1 MNWLKD
7 IAVIFI
13 CFVLLIFALTGC
25 DTTGCGRSSDVSI
38 GVACKDENGRPVADA
53 QVKVNG
59 KLIGTTDNTGR
70 IKARIPEVPK
80 RGTKPVVIE
89 AEKEGYTQKDKRY
102 SVSVD
107 TPELQVEVWRDLT
120 LDINWVQV
128 KRNEPKAPVV
138 GGKIALVV
146 QAGMEEVLKRE
157 SRTDDEGRTIFTFN
171 ARKDSLLKVSA
182 NLEPF
187 IRANN
192 PDIQSPGMRV
202 ITVTD
207 ETNYETSLI
216 SGIEPVQVTF
226 IVDIFGLSELSG
238 ITLKVNGQEI
248 EPEIMPGTLS
258 YSEEAYEGDK
268 RTLSLSHKEYDFV
281 PASETFTLTTDT
293 TYTMNVT
300 AMEKPPF
307 RNFDIVCRDQ
317 KNEPLSDAVVLLDG
331 RSTGRVTKRDGRL
344 TLSRRLREGEKI
356 KVTLEK
362 PGYTFEYD
370 PENGGFTIG
379 RANEYQLAATAV
391 RMIEQVA
398 VTIRCFDQK
407 GSGLPGVNISS
418 SDGLIAGTTD
428 SAGVSVQETS
438 PNRTVLLAFSRDG
451 YVTDRDVKLEV
462 PKSDNV
468 SLDRYLVKMTS
479 PVYRIGIG
487 PFEFSPPELSKSMSG
502 DAARAGKMIADK
514 LEGEYRSFSV
524 ARRIVNKTPE
534 ELREGWDESEI
545 PLDFVFLGGLTRG
558 AQKMSISG
566 TLLRKRGI
574 PSVSAIR
581 EYEMGENLANVTD
594 SLVEVLMEGFPF
606 EGYVIE
612 AGSDSI
618 RVDMGRKQN
627 MRRGNSLEIYHTER
641 DKNGKISGDAYPIG
655 VARVLEVGDSAS
667 VAGEIKKRGAEEI
680 SVGDRVMR
688 IPVSGLSRLTVTVK
702 ERGTNNPLAGMN
714 LYYGKY
720 EMYGGRTDRQ
730 GEASFNVP
738 RGVELE
744 ILGTS
749 PGWRVEERVTVL
761 GDEDIL
767 RCFADRETYSL
778 NITSEPSG
786 CAVYLDDESIGSTP
800 IRGYSAMEGSYELRL
815 VDESGD
821 KGSRAL
827 PIVIPDSSPSRKFE
841 SIGMKYVISERNV
854 NIHVDLVIP
863 LDDRRRSEV
872 KRLVNSGQYRD
883 AIELLKVVSE
893 YVKKDYLSSRQWIGS
908 IYANNLQDYD
918 SAIAIFKE
926 LVNREKRFAAAYYNL
941 GWCYYKKG
949 EYDEAIR
956 NFPEVIRYRTYLADE
971 DVMRVIHDT
980 RYFYAKAHYE
990 IARGNGNV
998 ANVVTAC
1005 ESYEDFHDKT
1015 LAARPEYDV
1024 DKRYYDTCRDEIEN
1038 ILAEVRK

>member
-1 MNWLKD
+1 
-7 IAVIFI
+7 
-13 CFVLLIFALTGC
+13 
-25 DTTGCGRSSDVSI
+25 
-38 GVACKDENGRPVADA
+38 
-53 QVKVNG
+53 
-59 KLIGTTDNTGR
+59 
-70 IKARIPEVPK
+70 
-80 RGTKPVVIE
+80 
-89 AEKEGYTQKDKRY
+89 
-102 SVSVD
+102 
-107 TPELQVEVWRDLT
+107 VEVWRDLI
-120 LDINWVQV
+120 LDVNWVQV
-128 KRNEPKAPVV
+128 KRNEPKVPVV

-146 QAGMEEVLKRE
+146 QAGMEEVSSRE

-192 PDIQSPGMRV
+192 PDIQTPGMRI

-226 IVDIFGLSELSG
+226 IVDIFGLSELSEV
-238 ITLKVNGQEI
+238 TLKINGQQV

-281 PASETFTLTTDT
+281 PSSETFELTTDN

-300 AMEKPPF
+300 AVEKPPF
-307 RNFDIVCRDQ
+307 RNFDILCRDQ
-317 KNEPLSDAVVLLDG
+317 KNEPLSGAVVLLNG
-331 RSTGRVTKRDGRL
+331 LSTGKTTKKDGRL

-356 KVTLEK
+356 EITLEK
-362 PGYTFEYD
+362 PGYTFEYN
-370 PENGGFTIG
+370 PENGGFAIG
-379 RANEYQLAATAV
+379 RGNEYQLAVTATRV
-391 RMIEQVA
+391 IEKVA

-407 GSGLPGVNISS
+407 GNGLPGVSISS
-418 SDGLIAGTTD
+418 GDGLISWTTD

-438 PNRTVLLAFSRDG
+438 PNQTILLAFSRDG

-462 PKSDNV
+462 AKSDSV

-479 PVYRIGIG
+479 PVYRVGIG
-487 PFEFSPPELSKSMSG
+487 PFEFSPPELSNSMSG

-514 LEGEYRSFSV
+514 LEGEYRSLSV
-524 ARRIVNKTPE
+524 ARRIVSKTPE

-566 TLLRKRGI
+566 ALLRKQGVS
-574 PSVSAIR
+574 SVSAIR
-581 EYEMGENLANVTD
+581 EYDAGENLANVTD
-594 SLVEVLMEGFPF
+594 SLVEELMGGFPF

-618 RVDMGRKQN
+618 RFDMGRKQN
-627 MRRGNSLEIYHTER
+627 IGKGNSLEIYHTKR
-641 DKNGKISGDAYPIG
+641 DKNGKISGNTYPIG
-655 VARVLEVGDSAS
+655 VARILEVGDSIS
-667 VAGEIKKRGAEEI
+667 VAGEIKKRGSEEI
-680 SVGDRVMR
+680 SIGDRVMR
-688 IPVSGLSRLTVTVK
+688 IPVSGLSRLTITVK
-702 ERGTNNPLAGMN
+702 ERGSNNPLASMN

-720 EMYGGRTDRQ
+720 EMYGGRTDKQ

-749 PGWRVEERVTVL
+749 PGWRVEEKVTVL

-767 RCFADRETYSL
+767 RCFAERETYSL
-778 NITSEPSG
+778 NITSEPSV
-786 CAVYLDDESIGSTP
+786 CTVYLDDKVIGSTP
-800 IRGYSAMEGSYELRL
+800 VRGYSAMEGSYELKL

-821 KGSRAL
+821 KGSRTL
-827 PIVIPDSSPSRKFE
+827 PIVIPDTSPSRKFE
-841 SIGMKYVISERNV
+841 SVGMKYGISERDV

-863 LDDRRRSEV
+863 LNDRRRDEV
-872 KRLVNSGQYRD
+872 KRLVNSGQYKE

-893 YVKKDYLSSRQWIGS
+893 YIKKDYLNSRQWVGS

-918 SAIAIFKE
+918 NAVTVFKE
-926 LVNREKRFAAAYYNL
+926 LANREKRFAAAYYNL

-990 IARGNGNV
+990 IARGNGNA

-1005 ESYEDFHDKT
+1005 ESYEDFYGKT
-1015 LAARPEYDV
+1015 LTGRPEYDI
-1024 DKRYYDTCRDEIEN
+1024 DKKYYDTCKDEIEN
-1038 ILAEVRK
+1038 ILEEVRK

>member
-1 MNWLKD
+1 MSWLKD
-7 IAVIFI
+7 TAIIFI
-13 CFVLLIFALTGC
+13 CFVLLTFALIGC
-25 DTTGCGRSSDVSI
+25 DTAGCGRTSGVSI
-38 GVACKDENGRPVADA
+38 GVACRDENGKPLADA

-59 KLIGTTDNTGR
+59 KLMGTTDSKGR

-80 RGTKPVVIE
+80 RGTKSVVIE

-102 SVSVD
+102 SVSVN
-107 TPELQVEVWRDLT
+107 TPELQVEVWRDLI
-120 LDINWVQV
+120 LDVTWVQV

-146 QAGMEEVLKRE
+146 QAGMEEVLRRE
-157 SRTDDEGRTIFTFN
+157 SRADDEGRTIFTFN

-192 PDIQSPGMRV
+192 PDIQTPGMRI

-226 IVDIFGLSELSG
+226 IVDIFGLGELSEVK
-238 ITLKVNGQEI
+238 LKVNGQEI

-268 RTLSLSHKEYDFV
+268 KTLSLSHKEYDFV
-281 PASETFTLTTDT
+281 PASETFTLATDT

-300 AMEKPPF
+300 AVEKPPF

-317 KNEPLSDAVVLLDG
+317 KNEPLSDAVVLLNGLSTGETTNKDG
-331 RSTGRVTKRDGRL
+331 RSTV
-344 TLSRRLREGEKI
+344 SRRLREGEKI
-356 KVTLEK
+356 EITLEK
-362 PGYTFEYD
+362 PGYTFEYG
-370 PENGGFTIG
+370 PENGGFAIG
-379 RANEYQLAATAV
+379 RGNEYQLAATAM
-391 RMIEQVA
+391 RIIEKVA
-398 VTIRCFDQK
+398 VTIRCFDQE
-407 GSGLPGVNISS
+407 GNGLPGVSISS
-418 SDGLIAGTTD
+418 SDGAISWTTD

-438 PNRTVLLAFSRDG
+438 PNRTILLAFSRDG

-462 PKSDNV
+462 PRSDSI

-479 PVYRIGIG
+479 PVYRVGIG
-487 PFEFSPPELSKSMSG
+487 PFEFSPPELSNSMSG
-502 DAARAGKMIADK
+502 DAGRAGKMIADK
-514 LEGEYRSFSV
+514 LEEEYRSLSV

-545 PLDFVFLGGLTRG
+545 PLDFIFLGGLTRG

-566 TLLRKRGI
+566 ALLRKQGI
-574 PSVSAIR
+574 SSVSAIR

-594 SLVEVLMEGFPF
+594 SLVEELMEGFPF

-612 AGSDSI
+612 AGPDSI
-618 RVDMGRKQN
+618 RLDMGREQKIS
-627 MRRGNSLEIYHTER
+627 RGDSLEIYHTER
-641 DKNGKISGDAYPIG
+641 DKNGKVSGDAYPIG
-655 VARVLEVGDSAS
+655 VARVLEVNDSVS
-667 VAGEIKKRGAEEI
+667 VAGEIKKRGSEEI
-680 SVGDRVMR
+680 SIGDRVVR
-688 IPVSGLSRLTVTVK
+688 IPVSGLSRLTVMVK
-702 ERGTNNPLAGMN
+702 ERGTNSPLAGMN
-714 LYYGKY
+714 LYYGEY
-720 EMYGGRTDRQ
+720 EMYGGRTDKQ

-738 RGVELE
+738 RGVEVE

-749 PGWRVEERVTVL
+749 PGWRVEEKVTVL
-761 GDEDIL
+761 GNEDIL
-767 RCFADRETYSL
+767 RCFAEREAYSL

-800 IRGYSAMEGSYELRL
+800 IRGYSAMEGSYELKL

-821 KGSRAL
+821 KGSRTL
-827 PIVIPDSSPSRKFE
+827 PIVIPDTSPSRKFE
-841 SIGMKYVISERNV
+841 SVGMKYGISERNV

-863 LDDRRRSEV
+863 LDDRRRDEV
-872 KRLVNSGQYRD
+872 KRLVNDGQYKE
-883 AIELLKVVSE
+883 AIELLVVVSE
-893 YVKKDYLSSRQWIGS
+893 YVKKDYLSSRQWVGS

-918 SAIAIFKE
+918 NAIAVFKE
-926 LVNREKRFAAAYYNL
+926 LVDREKRFAAAYYNL

-956 NFPEVIRYRTYLADE
+956 NFPEVIRYRTYIADE

-1005 ESYEDFHDKT
+1005 ESYEDLYDKT
-1015 LAARPEYDV
+1015 LAGRPEYDI
-1024 DKRYYDTCRDEIEN
+1024 DKKYYDTCRDEIQN

>member
-1 MNWLKD
+1 MSWLKD
-7 IAVIFI
+7 TAIIFI
-13 CFVLLIFALTGC
+13 CFVLLIFALIGC
-25 DTTGCGRSSDVSI
+25 DTAGCGRTSSVSI
-38 GVACKDENGRPVADA
+38 GVACRDENGKPLADA

-59 KLIGTTDNTGR
+59 KLMGTTDSKGR
-70 IKARIPEVPK
+70 IKVRIPEVPK
-80 RGTKPVVIE
+80 RGTKSVVIE
-89 AEKEGYTQKDKRY
+89 VEKEGYTQKDKRY
-102 SVSVD
+102 NISVN
-107 TPELQVEVWRDLT
+107 TPELQVEVWRDLI
-120 LDINWVQV
+120 LDVNWVQM
-128 KRNEPKAPVV
+128 KRDEPKAPVV

-146 QAGMEEVLKRE
+146 QAGMEEVLRRE

-192 PDIQSPGMRV
+192 PDIQAPGMRI

-207 ETNYETSLI
+207 EMNYETSLI

-238 ITLKVNGQEI
+238 VILKINGQEI

-281 PASETFTLTTDT
+281 PSSETFTLTTDT

-300 AMEKPPF
+300 AVEKPPF

-317 KNEPLSDAVVLLDG
+317 KSEPLSDAVVLLNG
-331 RSTGRVTKRDGRL
+331 LSTGKTTKKDGRL

-356 KVTLEK
+356 EITLEK

-370 PENGGFTIG
+370 PENGGFAIG
-379 RANEYQLAATAV
+379 RGNEYQLAVTAMRV
-391 RMIEQVA
+391 IEKVA
-398 VTIRCFDQK
+398 VTIRCFDQE
-407 GSGLPGVNISS
+407 GNGLPGVNISS
-418 SDGLIAGTTD
+418 SDGAISWTTD
-428 SAGVSVQETS
+428 SAGVSVQETN
-438 PNRTVLLAFSRDG
+438 PNRTILLAFSRDG
-451 YVTDRDVKLEV
+451 YVTDRDVRLEV
-462 PKSDNV
+462 PKSDSV
-468 SLDRYLVKMTS
+468 SLDRYLVRMTS
-479 PVYRIGIG
+479 SVYRVGIG
-487 PFEFSPPELSKSMSG
+487 PFEFSPPELSESMSG
-502 DAARAGKMIADK
+502 DAARAGKMIAVK
-514 LEGEYRSFSV
+514 LEGEYSSLSV
-524 ARRIVNKTPE
+524 AQRIVDKTPE

-558 AQKMSISG
+558 AEKMSISG
-566 TLLRKRGI
+566 ALLRRQGI
-574 PSVSAIR
+574 SSVSAIR
-581 EYEMGENLANVTD
+581 EYEMGENLTNVTD
-594 SLVEVLMEGFPF
+594 SLVEELMEGFPF

-612 AGSDSI
+612 AGPDSI
-618 RVDMGRKQN
+618 RVDMGREQKVS
-627 MRRGNSLEIYHTER
+627 RGNSLEIYHTKR
-641 DKNGKISGDAYPIG
+641 DKNGRVSGDAYPIG
-655 VARVLEVGDSAS
+655 VARVLEVNDSVS
-667 VAGEIKKRGAEEI
+667 IAGEIRKRGSEEI
-680 SVGDRVMR
+680 SIGDRVMR
-688 IPVSGLSRLTVTVK
+688 IPVSGLSRLTVMVK
-702 ERGTNNPLAGMN
+702 ERGTNSPLAGMN

-720 EMYGGRTDRQ
+720 EMYGGRTDKQ

-738 RGVELE
+738 RGIEVE

-749 PGWRVEERVTVL
+749 PGWRVEEKVTVL
-761 GDEDIL
+761 GNEDIL
-767 RCFADRETYSL
+767 RCFAERETYAL

-800 IRGYSAMEGSYELRL
+800 IRGYSAMEGSYELKL

-821 KGSRAL
+821 KGSRTL
-827 PIVIPDSSPSRKFE
+827 PIVIPDTSPSRKFE
-841 SIGMKYVISERNV
+841 SVGMKYGISERDV

-863 LDDRRRSEV
+863 LDDRRRDEV
-872 KRLVNSGQYRD
+872 KRLVGSGQYKES
-883 AIELLKVVSE
+883 IELLMVVSE
-893 YVKKDYLSSRQWIGS
+893 YVKKDYLSSRQWVGS

-918 SAIAIFKE
+918 NAIAVFKE
-926 LVNREKRFAAAYYNL
+926 LVDREKRFAAAYYNL

-956 NFPEVIRYRTYLADE
+956 NFPEVIRYRTYIADE

-1005 ESYEDFHDKT
+1005 ESYEDFYDKT
-1015 LAARPEYDV
+1015 LTGRQEYDI
-1024 DKRYYDTCRDEIEN
+1024 DKKYYDTCKDEIQN

>member
-1 MNWLKD
+1 MSWLKHTA
-7 IAVIFI
+7 IIFI
-13 CFVLLIFALTGC
+13 CFALLSFALISC
-25 DTTGCGRSSDVSI
+25 DTAGCGRTSSVSI
-38 GVACKDENGRPVADA
+38 GLACRDENGKPVADA

-59 KLIGTTDNTGR
+59 KLMGTTDSKGR
-70 IKARIPEVPK
+70 IKARIPEVPR

-89 AEKEGYTQKDKRY
+89 VEKEGYTQKDKQY
-102 SVSVD
+102 SVSFN

-120 LDINWVQV
+120 LDVNWVQV
-128 KRNEPKAPVV
+128 KRNEPKVPVV

-146 QAGMEEVLKRE
+146 QSGMEEVSRRE

-192 PDIQSPGMRV
+192 PDIQTPGMRI

-207 ETNYETSLI
+207 ETSYETSLI

-238 ITLKVNGQEI
+238 VTLKINGQEI

-258 YSEEAYEGDK
+258 YSEEVYEGDK

-300 AMEKPPF
+300 AVEKPPF
-307 RNFDIVCRDQ
+307 RSFDIVSRDQ
-317 KNEPLSDAVVLLDG
+317 KNEPLSDAVVLLNG
-331 RSTGRVTKRDGRL
+331 LSTGKTTRKDGRL

-356 KVTLEK
+356 EITLEK
-362 PGYTFEYD
+362 PGYTFQYN

-379 RANEYQLAATAV
+379 RGNEYQLVASA
-391 RMIEQVA
+391 MIVIKQVA
-398 VTIRCFDQK
+398 VTIRCFDQEGK
-407 GSGLPGVNISS
+407 GLPGVNISS
-418 SDGLIAGTTD
+418 SDGAISWATD

-438 PNRTVLLAFSRDG
+438 PNRTILLAFSRDG
-451 YVTDRDVKLEV
+451 YVTDRNVKLEV
-462 PKSDNV
+462 PRSESI

-514 LEGEYRSFSV
+514 LEKEYSSFSV
-524 ARRIVNKTPE
+524 ASRIVARTPE
-534 ELREGWDESEI
+534 EIREGWSESEM

-566 TLLRKRGI
+566 ALLRKQGV

-581 EYEMGENLANVTD
+581 EYDAGDNLANVTD
-594 SLVEVLMEGFPF
+594 SLVEDLMEGFPF
-606 EGYVIE
+606 QGYVVE

-618 RVDMGRKQN
+618 RVDMGRKQKVS
-627 MRRGNSLEIYHTER
+627 RGNSLEIYHTKR
-641 DKNGKISGDAYPIG
+641 DRNGKISGDAYPIG
-655 VARVLEVGDSAS
+655 VARVLEVGESLS
-667 VAGEIKKRGAEEI
+667 VAGEIKKRGSEEI
-680 SVGDRVMR
+680 SIGDTVMR

-738 RGVELE
+738 RGVEVE

-749 PGWRVEERVTVL
+749 PGWRVEEKVTAL
-761 GDEDIL
+761 GDEYIL
-767 RCFADRETYSL
+767 SCFAERETYSL

-786 CAVYLDDESIGSTP
+786 CAVYLDNKAIGSTP
-800 IRGYSAMEGSYELRL
+800 VRGYSAMEGSYELKL

-821 KGSRAL
+821 KGSRILA
-827 PIVIPDSSPSRKFE
+827 IVIPDSSPPRKFG
-841 SIGMKYVISERNV
+841 SVGMKYGISERDV

-863 LDDRRRSEV
+863 LDDRRRDEV
-872 KRLVNSGQYRD
+872 KRLVNDGKYKE

-893 YVKKDYLSSRQWIGS
+893 YGKKDYLSSRQWVGS

-918 SAIAIFKE
+918 NAIAVFKE
-926 LVNREKRFAAAYYNL
+926 LVDREKRFAAAYYNL

-956 NFPEVIRYRTYLADE
+956 NFPEAIRYRTYIADE

-1005 ESYEDFHDKT
+1005 ESYEDFYGKT
-1015 LAARPEYDV
+1015 LATRPEYDI
-1024 DKRYYDTCRDEIEN
+1024 DKKYYDTCKDEIEN
-1038 ILAEVRK
+1038 ILAEVRR

>member
-7 IAVIFI
+7 IAVIFT
-13 CFVLLIFALTGC
+13 CFGLLSFALIGC
-25 DTTGCGRSSDVSI
+25 DTAGCGRTSSVSI
-38 GVACKDENGRPVADA
+38 GVACKDENGKPVADA

-59 KLIGTTDNTGR
+59 KPMGTTDNNGR

-80 RGTKPVVIE
+80 RGTESVVIE
-89 AEKEGYTQKDKRY
+89 VEKEGYTQKDKRH
-102 SVSVD
+102 SVSVN
-107 TPELQVEVWRDLT
+107 TPELQVELWRDLT
-120 LDINWVQV
+120 LDVNWVQV
-128 KRNEPKAPVV
+128 KRDEPKVPVV

-146 QAGMEEVLKRE
+146 QAGMEEVLRRE
-157 SRTDDEGRTIFTFN
+157 SRTDDEGRTTFIFN

-192 PDIQSPGMRV
+192 PDIQSPGMRI

-238 ITLKVNGQEI
+238 VTLKINGQEI

-268 RTLSLSHKEYDFV
+268 RTLSLSHREYDFV

-300 AMEKPPF
+300 TVEKPPF
-307 RNFDIVCRDQ
+307 RNLDIVCRDQ
-317 KNEPLSDAVVLLDG
+317 KNEPLSDALVLLNG
-331 RSTGRVTKRDGRL
+331 RSTGKATNKDGRL

-356 KVTLEK
+356 EITLEK
-362 PGYTFEYD
+362 SGYTFEYD
-370 PENGGFTIG
+370 PKNGGFAIG
-379 RANEYQLAATAV
+379 RGNEYQLVATAMRV
-391 RMIEQVA
+391 IEKIA

-407 GSGLPGVNISS
+407 GNGLPGVNISS
-418 SDGLIAGTTD
+418 SDGLISGTTD
-428 SAGVSVQETS
+428 SAGISVQETS
-438 PNRTVLLAFSRDG
+438 PNRTLLVAFSRDG

-462 PKSDNV
+462 TKSESV
-468 SLDRYLVKMTS
+468 SLDRYLVKMIS
-479 PVYRIGIG
+479 PVYRVGIG

-502 DAARAGKMIADK
+502 DAGRAGKMVADK
-514 LEGEYRSFSV
+514 LEGEYNSLSV
-524 ARRIVNKTPE
+524 ARQIVNKAPE
-534 ELREGWDESEI
+534 ELRAGWDESEI

-566 TLLRKRGI
+566 ALLRKQGVS
-574 PSVSAIR
+574 SVSAIR

-594 SLVEVLMEGFPF
+594 SLVEELMEGFPF

-612 AGSDSI
+612 AGANSI

-641 DKNGKISGDAYPIG
+641 GKNGKISGDAYPIG
-655 VARVLEVGDSAS
+655 VARVLEVGDSVS
-667 VAGEIKKRGAEEI
+667 VAGDIKKRGAEEI
-680 SVGDRVMR
+680 SIGDRVMR
-688 IPVSGLSRLTVTVK
+688 IPVSGLSRLTVMVK
-702 ERGTNNPLAGMN
+702 EKVTSNPLAGMN
-714 LYYGKY
+714 LYYGEY
-720 EMYGGRTDRQ
+720 EMYGGKTDKQ

-749 PGWRVEERVTVL
+749 PGWRVEEKVTVL

-767 RCFADRETYSL
+767 RCFAQREAYSL

-786 CAVYLDDESIGSTP
+786 CAVYLDDKSIGSTP
-800 IRGYSAMEGSYELRL
+800 IRGYSAMEGSYELKL

-841 SIGMKYVISERNV
+841 SIGMKYGISERDV

-863 LDDRRRSEV
+863 LDDRRRDEV
-872 KRLVNSGQYRD
+872 NSLIRSGQYKE

-893 YVKKDYLSSRQWIGS
+893 YVKKDYLTSRQWVGS

-918 SAIAIFKE
+918 NAIAIFKE
-926 LVNREKRFAAAYYNL
+926 LVDREKRFAAAYYNL
-941 GWCYYKKG
+941 GWCHYKKG

-990 IARGNGNV
+990 IARGNGNIT
-998 ANVVTAC
+998 NVVTAC
-1005 ESYEDFHDKT
+1005 ESYEDFYDKT
-1015 LAARPEYDV
+1015 LASRPEYDI
-1024 DKRYYDTCRDEIEN
+1024 DKRYYDTCKDEIEN
-1038 ILAEVRK
+1038 ILAEVRR